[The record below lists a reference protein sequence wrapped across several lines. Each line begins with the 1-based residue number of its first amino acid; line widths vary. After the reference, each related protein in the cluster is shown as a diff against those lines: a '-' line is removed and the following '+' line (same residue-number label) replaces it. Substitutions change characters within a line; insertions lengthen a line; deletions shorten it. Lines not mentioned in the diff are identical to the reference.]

1 MYCTILLR
9 RDVSKLSKKRCLAL
23 WALIFLMIAALVPL
37 LSGCGYWAVEEASV
51 QVGDAVIRV
60 TQAPALNE

>member
-1 MYCTILLR
+1 MAKARIFMLR
-9 RDVSKLSKKRCLAL
+9 
-23 WALIFLMIAALVPL
+23 ALIFLMIAALVPL

-60 TQAPALNE
+60 TQVPASDS